1 MTTTTSVSAPDTQ
14 YTITV
19 TVDSGDQGHT
29 EVLRLTEDEL
39 RALQTQIA
47 GVLPPRRSRWT
58 GSTWT
63 SS

>member
-1 MTTTTSVSAPDTQ
+1 MTTTTSVSAPDTR

-19 TVDSGDQGHT
+19 TVDNGYT

-47 GVLPPRRSRWT
+47 EVLPPRSR
-58 GSTWT
+58 
-63 SS
+63 

>member
-47 GVLPPRRSRWT
+47 GVLPPRRSR
-58 GSTWT
+58 
-63 SS
+63 